1 MLKLTTYRRDQFPNL
16 KAKLEA
22 DGYTYASAMELRNTQ
37 KLASLCSEGRI
48 ALDVSPLLPLL
59 DPTSRLN
66 DTASATETLM
76 HLLPDD
82 TLFVADENAT
92 AGREYDMRT
101 LFDEI
106 EKSEIEGEPAEE
118 AIRVERGAKLLIDL
132 SSEKADELLD
142 DFDSKLIGQAPF
154 KKALRKQVGAFRL
167 FNSIGEQPIL
177 SMLLL
182 GPSGVG
188 KTEAAR
194 ILSDLLAP
202 GQPLPKINFGN
213 YSSKDSL
220 NSLIGSPRGY
230 IGSEEGELTLKIE
243 ASESGI
249 ILIDEFEKANPAV
262 WNFFLDLLESGHFTD
277 SQGAVHDLDGY
288 TIVFTSN
295 APKEEVQEKFPPEL
309 LSRFSLKARF
319 SPLSTEDK
327 QAFVRRYIENV
338 VTKYQSTRNT
348 LPHPDDVVN
357 AALEGIDVSKEK
369 NIRVLKNEAR
379 KWFADYI
386 NECADL

>member
-22 DGYTYASAMELRNTQ
+22 DGYTYASAMELCSTQ
-37 KLASLCSEGRI
+37 KLASLCSEGPV

-59 DPTSRLN
+59 DPSSRLN
-66 DTASATETLM
+66 DTASVTEVLM
-76 HLLPDD
+76 HQLPDD

-92 AGREYDMRT
+92 AGRVYDMRT

-106 EKSEIEGEPAEE
+106 EKSEIEGEPAEKTMPVK
-118 AIRVERGAKLLIDL
+118 RRAKLLVDL
-132 SSEKADELLD
+132 SSEKADKLLD
-142 DFDSKLIGQAPF
+142 DFDSNLIGQGPF
-154 KKALRKQVGAFRL
+154 KKELRKQVGVFRL

-177 SMLLL
+177 SMFLL

-188 KTEAAR
+188 KTETAR

-202 GQPLPKINFGN
+202 GQLLPKINFGN
-213 YSSKDSL
+213 YSSNDSL

-243 ASESGI
+243 ASESGV

-277 SQGAVHDLDGY
+277 SQGEIHDLDGY
-288 TIVFTSN
+288 TIVFASN
-295 APKEEVQEKFPPEL
+295 APKEEVREKFPPEL
-309 LSRFSLKARF
+309 LSRFGLKARLA
-319 SPLSTEDK
+319 PLSTEDK

-338 VTKYQSTRNT
+338 ATKYQRTRNT
-348 LPHPDDVVN
+348 LPHPDDAVN
-357 AALEGIDVSKEK
+357 AALVGIDVSKEE

-386 NECADL
+386 NECAGL

>member
-16 KAKLEA
+16 KAKLEE
-22 DGYTYASAMELRNTQ
+22 DGYTYASAMELGSTQ
-37 KLASLCSEGRI
+37 KLASLCSEGPV
-48 ALDVSPLLPLL
+48 AVDVSPLLPLL
-59 DPTSRLN
+59 DPTSCLN
-66 DTASATETLM
+66 DTASVTEVLM
-76 HLLPDD
+76 HQLPDD

-106 EKSEIEGEPAEE
+106 EKSEIEGESAEE
-118 AIRVERGAKLLIDL
+118 AMRAERGAKLLIDL
-132 SSEKADELLD
+132 SREKTDKLLD
-142 DFDSKLIGQAPF
+142 DFDSNLIGQGPF
-154 KKALRKQVGAFRL
+154 KKELRKQVGVFRL

-177 SMLLL
+177 SMFLL

-188 KTEAAR
+188 KTETAR

-230 IGSEEGELTLKIE
+230 IGSEEGELSLKIE
-243 ASESGI
+243 ASESGV

-277 SQGAVHDLDGY
+277 SQGTMHDLDGY
-288 TIVFTSN
+288 IIVFTSN
-295 APKEEVQEKFPPEL
+295 APKEEVREKFPPEL
-309 LSRFSLKARF
+309 LSRFSLKTRLA
-319 SPLSTEDK
+319 PLSTEDK

-338 VTKYQSTRNT
+338 ATMYQRTRNT
-348 LPHPDDVVN
+348 LPHPDDVAN